1 MKLSLQAFTALWF
14 GILCSISPCPL
25 ATNIAAISFVSYR
38 VSNRPTVVLSGILY
52 TMGRSIVYMGIGYLI
67 LSSLVNVPLLADF
80 LQRYINQFLGFLLI
94 AVGFFLLDLV
104 KMNLPSLSPP
114 LSVQEKLSRSG
125 IIGSFLL
132 GGMFALAF
140 CPVSAALFFGGLI
153 PLAIQAGSDV
163 GFPFLFGIGTAV
175 PVLVFAA
182 LIALGSQYFEK
193 LYHGLSRLEVY
204 ARKVTGGIF
213 ILIGIYYVYVF
224 VLETL

>member
-1 MKLSLQAFTALWF
+1 
-14 GILCSISPCPL
+14 
-25 ATNIAAISFVSYR
+25 
-38 VSNRPTVVLSGILY
+38 
-52 TMGRSIVYMGIGYLI
+52 MGRSIVYTGIGYLI
-67 LSSLVNVPLLADF
+67 LSSLVNVPPLADF
-80 LQRYINQFLGFLLI
+80 LQRYINQILGFLLI

-104 KMNLPSLSPP
+104 KVNLPSLSPP
-114 LSVQEKLSRSG
+114 SSVQEKLSRSG

-132 GGMFALAF
+132 GGLFALAF

-163 GFPFLFGIGTAV
+163 GFPFLFGVGTAV

-224 VLETL
+224 VVETL